1 LGNERRGRGVILNIR
16 LPVTLNI
23 SYAVYEVVEMAAKFS
38 GTSISQYISELV
50 REDCLRLKD
59 HDMDLFS
66 DWIKEQLK
74 DEDWGSSHKVQPEPE
89 PEPEPE
95 PNANEKE
102 TVK

>member
-1 LGNERRGRGVILNIR
+1 LNIR

-38 GTSISQYISELV
+38 GLSISQYISELV

-74 DEDWGSSHKVQPEPE
+74 DEDWGSHKAQPE

-102 TVK
+102 LVK